1 MKGRMHKLYKA
12 SALTH
17 RVPRPVGAPKAVR
30 EDIGPPRPA
39 AIAERLGPIGVDDK
53 GQPVFPRWTLVHT
66 GAKQEFAAVGDLKRA
81 GYAAYCPVI
90 TRWVRIG
97 RKRTI
102 RHIPLFPRYVFV
114 GLKEGA
120 TKSLNSCTWGRPLA
134 LDNGK
139 VTMISGSL
147 VYALSEMQEAGIYDE
162 AKAKAIS
169 EAERTRIAKKASAHF
184 SEGDTVTITSD
195 AWEGF
200 NAQVVHAGDDER
212 VTLLINLFGR
222 ASKVHVRLDQI
233 RPAA

>member
-39 AIAERLGPIGVDDK
+39 AIAERIPG
-53 GQPVFPRWTLVHT
+53 RWTLMHT
-66 GAKQEFAAVGDLKRA
+66 GPKQEFAAVGDLKRS

-102 RHIPLFPRYVFV
+102 RHIPLFPRYIFV

-120 TKSLNSCTWGRPLA
+120 SKSLNSCTWGKPLA
-134 LDNGK
+134 LDNGN
-139 VTMISGSL
+139 VTLIGGAI
-147 VYALSEMQEAGIYDE
+147 VYAISEMQEAGIYDE
-162 AKAKAIS
+162 AKAKAIT
-169 EAERTRIAKKASAHF
+169 EAERTRIAKRASAHF
-184 SEGDTVTITSD
+184 SEGDTVMITSD

-212 VTLLINLFGR
+212 VTLLVNLFGR
-222 ASKVHVRLDQI
+222 ASKVHVTLDQI